1 MPRTRHLEVE
11 TYTWQALPPELRP
24 STRTQLVDGI
34 AAELALARDLLT
46 DLGLK
51 ELP

>member
-1 MPRTRHLEVE
+1 
-11 TYTWQALPPELRP
+11 QALPPELRP
-24 STRTQLVDGI
+24 RGRTQLADGI
-34 AAELALARDLLT
+34 AAELTLARDLLT